1 MINFRPKHSKKDRPV
16 FLTSDSAKA
25 EAVGLKLNRDASGAS
40 VYRFKKEVIKVG
52 KFYKD
57 TQDFAFEVT
66 HDTLDHW
73 EKTFDAW
80 TAMGNKVSVPIGHEG
95 YGDPE
100 ENRGWVTDLYVEG
113 DSLIGVFELVGE
125 DASELA
131 AASDVSIYAPPKE
144 IDGLGNEYIYP
155 VTHICL
161 TTVPVIP
168 GLSKF
173 EAIAASR
180 KPLIRS
186 YEMKLEKLADLL
198 KLTFTKETD
207 EEKEEKVLSKI
218 SSLLKL
224 EDKDDEDDEEEK
236 VEASKPS
243 PVVMKLAKE
252 NRTIKLNK
260 LVEEGKVTPAVVKS
274 LSELFTTEDALA
286 LSLSKEEDDSF
297 DKLIVALSKNN
308 VVELTEKTK
317 GQTIALSDPLKGVEN
332 PLIKD
337 AENRAAKKSK

>member
-1 MINFRPKHSKKDRPV
+1 
-16 FLTSDSAKA
+16 
-25 EAVGLKLNRDASGAS
+25 
-40 VYRFKKEVIKVG
+40 
-52 KFYKD
+52 
-57 TQDFAFEVT
+57 
-66 HDTLDHW
+66 
-73 EKTFDAW
+73 
-80 TAMGNKVSVPIGHEG
+80 
-95 YGDPE
+95 
-100 ENRGWVTDLYVEG
+100 
-113 DSLIGVFELVGE
+113 
-125 DASELA
+125 
-131 AASDVSIYAPPKE
+131 
-144 IDGLGNEYIYP
+144 
-155 VTHICL
+155 
-161 TTVPVIP
+161 
-168 GLSKF
+168 
-173 EAIAASR
+173 
-180 KPLIRS
+180 
-186 YEMKLEKLADLL
+186 MKLEKLADLL

-224 EDKDDEDDEEEK
+224 EDKDDKDDKEEK

>member
-1 MINFRPKHSKKDRPV
+1 
-16 FLTSDSAKA
+16 
-25 EAVGLKLNRDASGAS
+25 
-40 VYRFKKEVIKVG
+40 
-52 KFYKD
+52 
-57 TQDFAFEVT
+57 
-66 HDTLDHW
+66 
-73 EKTFDAW
+73 
-80 TAMGNKVSVPIGHEG
+80 
-95 YGDPE
+95 
-100 ENRGWVTDLYVEG
+100 
-113 DSLIGVFELVGE
+113 
-125 DASELA
+125 
-131 AASDVSIYAPPKE
+131 
-144 IDGLGNEYIYP
+144 
-155 VTHICL
+155 
-161 TTVPVIP
+161 
-168 GLSKF
+168 
-173 EAIAASR
+173 
-180 KPLIRS
+180 
-186 YEMKLEKLADLL
+186 MKLEKLADLL

-224 EDKDDEDDEEEK
+224 EDKDDKDDKDDEEEK